1 MFTKIQLEIMK
12 AFVSKINR
20 KFSIKQIS
28 ELINKQYSPTHRSI
42 KPLINEG
49 YLLKDE
55 QDLISLN
62 YRDNHYELAFSE
74 SERKQEYLDKNKD
87 LALFFKECSKGIKT
101 DFFISLI
108 FGSSVE
114 KKGRDIDLL
123 FIFPESEVEKNE
135 KIVRNISDN
144 YTLELD
150 INVISTEST
159 YEMLSKREEV
169 NVLNELLNKHIV
181 LFGGENFYR
190 ILNNARK

>member
-28 ELINKQYSPTHRSI
+28 ELINKQYFPTHRSI

-62 YRDNHYELAFSE
+62 YKENHCELAFSE
-74 SERKQEYLDKNKD
+74 YERKQEYLDKNKD
-87 LALFFKECSKGIKT
+87 LALFFKECTKNIKT

-123 FIFPESEVEKNE
+123 FIFPENEVEKNE
-135 KIVRNISDN
+135 KIIRNISEN
-144 YTLELD
+144 YTLKLD